1 VAVLVGACGWVLL
14 ANKTGMP
21 VSTTH
26 AIIGALCGAGLV
38 AFGGARFQW
47 SMLGQ
52 KFAVPLA
59 VSPVLSLAVV
69 YAISWPVLLLVRR
82 TALRPRDAATAG
94 GDVGYDVGC
103 EFTFDGGVRSGEVVR
118 GSPLPH

>member
-59 VSPVLSLAVV
+59 VSPFLSLVIVYVV
-69 YAISWPVLLLVRR
+69 AWPVLFLGGRLAPRR
-82 TALRPRDAATAG
+82 ALISDGDGPFHESRGTGVAARDEA
-94 GDVGYDVGC
+94 D
-103 EFTFDGGVRSGEVVR
+103 
-118 GSPLPH
+118 